1 MDRRA
6 RLHRALDAVMDRAF
20 DGKSLRW
27 AGSPA
32 PTGKYSSFSKRSW
45 PMAHYSDG
53 NVAAALYSDLPYS
66 KVNAE
71 NGNAAIRITI
81 ADWSVGKTAEGRR
94 VNGAFKYRTLVQR
107 AGTLSQAKQM
117 AESFVNQHPEY
128 TP

>member
-1 MDRRA
+1 
-6 RLHRALDAVMDRAF
+6 
-20 DGKSLRW
+20 
-27 AGSPA
+27 
-32 PTGKYSSFSKRSW
+32 
-45 PMAHYSDG
+45 MAHYSDG